1 MGVGQM
7 QPGELIID
15 DALLWTV
22 LLMVALLVFGV
33 ILFVMDLTRRG

>member
-1 MGVGQM
+1 M